1 METRA
6 GVVRGQHGLSRILL
20 ESQSADREVDR
31 GPLAEGVGVLGR
43 RRRREGSVILKEEE
57 RTNVSPPT
65 FIP

>member
-1 METRA
+1 M
-6 GVVRGQHGLSRILL
+6 S
-20 ESQSADREVDR
+20 
-31 GPLAEGVGVLGR
+31 EGVGVLGR